1 VLVTNAVPVR
11 VCGVGGAGGVREGA
25 IFVRY
30 AIVILAVLACAF
42 YVFVLIQLRRDEKSH
57 SLHSSQSPSSSGGP
71 VKLESSTAVRKPG
84 HSFAEWS
91 RLSRQRNVV
100 EVGAKPA
107 SLRKPN
113 KAAGGLSQVSHVE
126 LSSPQPSDG
135 ARAIEDGDSHHGRS
149 LPKKIA

>member
-1 VLVTNAVPVR
+1 
-11 VCGVGGAGGVREGA
+11 
-25 IFVRY
+25 VRY

-57 SLHSSQSPSSSGGP
+57 SLHSSQSRNSSGGT

-91 RLSRQRNVV
+91 RLSRPRNVV

-107 SLRKPN
+107 SLRRANEPEGK
-113 KAAGGLSQVSHVE
+113 LSQVPH
-126 LSSPQPSDG
+126 
-135 ARAIEDGDSHHGRS
+135 